1 MFAIL
6 WLSRK
11 ISHIWRQT
19 KDNAISNLIFRGHIC
34 FLKGKKKKKTTKDKL
49 KNHSKYVRVS
59 DKQVVP
65 WRCWIN
71 LCPTYQCVSVVWW
84 CLLTGQRPLERKISQ
99 DKSLGPS
106 LMDMWSGY
114 NDPVPLTAAR
124 VTQRAK
130 LQKPGLY
137 DVILSPSHGHNW
149 KDLCRHLAWSWSVF
163 VRYLAL
169 GLRYL
174 SLWPVCL
181 NRGNVN
187 LGALRKLCLP
197 KCWGTESR

>member
-1 MFAIL
+1 MIL
-6 WLSRK
+6 
-11 ISHIWRQT
+11 
-19 KDNAISNLIFRGHIC
+19 
-34 FLKGKKKKKTTKDKL
+34 FLWQL
-49 KNHSKYVRVS
+49 
-59 DKQVVP
+59 P
-65 WRCWIN
+65 
-71 LCPTYQCVSVVWW
+71 
-84 CLLTGQRPLERKISQ
+84 E
-99 DKSLGPS
+99 
-106 LMDMWSGY
+106 
-114 NDPVPLTAAR
+114 R
-124 VTQRAK
+124 VTQRGK

-187 LGALRKLCLP
+187 LRALRKLCLS
-197 KCWGTESR
+197 KCWGGESRWKMEVNYCHSSEWISRLWFWTFPYPWLLRYYPITLAYLS